1 MAHRAKRPS
10 RSHGLCRI
18 LLEDGSRMSGD
29 ERNWAPEFNRRM
41 AGTMLAS
48 HGTRFLQVSAE
59 RAVLELDFKPELT
72 QMTGLFHAGAI
83 ISLADEA
90 CTALASAH
98 AMSDGGWDPAKFPL
112 TIQLSA
118 SLIRNANR
126 GTLIAEALPVHKGRT
141 TVIIQSTV
149 RDDQGRLLATVTAT
163 QIVPS
168 R

>member
-1 MAHRAKRPS
+1 
-10 RSHGLCRI
+10 
-18 LLEDGSRMSGD
+18 MSAEGPD
-29 ERNWAPEFNRRM
+29 WAREFNKRI
-41 AGTMLAS
+41 AGTMIGS
-48 HGTRFLQVSAE
+48 HGTRFVQVSAE

-98 AMSDGGWDPAKFPL
+98 AMGDAGWEPGKFPL
-112 TIQLSA
+112 TVQLSA
-118 SLIRNANR
+118 NLIRNTDR
-126 GTLIAEALPVHKGRT
+126 GTITAEALPIHKGRT
-141 TVIIQSTV
+141 TVVVQSTV
-149 RDDQGRLLATVTAT
+149 KDEGGRLLATVTAT

>member
-1 MAHRAKRPS
+1 
-10 RSHGLCRI
+10 
-18 LLEDGSRMSGD
+18 MSGE
-29 ERNWAPEFNRRM
+29 ERNWAGEFNRRI
-41 AGTMLAS
+41 AGTMIAS
-48 HGTRFLQVSAE
+48 HGTRFVQVSAD

-98 AMSDGGWDPAKFPL
+98 AMKDGGWDPGKFPL
-112 TIQLSA
+112 TVQLSA
-118 SLIRNANR
+118 NLIRNADR
-126 GTLIAEALPVHKGRT
+126 GTLIAEALPIHKGRT
-141 TVIIQSTV
+141 TVVVQSTV
-149 RDDQGRLLATVTAT
+149 KDERGRLLATVTAT